1 MTSVQVKSCVE
12 VCCLVDTV
20 LLEEVVGAS
29 HCDRYDDI
37 TETEKSHTLTV
48 FIDGVDD
55 RFGVHFAYSKLP
67 LMLISAVD
75 RA

>member
-1 MTSVQVKSCVE
+1 M
-12 VCCLVDTV
+12 
-20 LLEEVVGAS
+20 GAS

-37 TETEKSHTLTV
+37 TGAEKTTLTV
-48 FIDGVDD
+48 FIDGVVD